1 VCSLAQAN
9 PVVVKRAD
17 NRGRTLFQ
25 VTSKA
30 QVSPSMWAIRI
41 VYTDVTVALDRD
53 EAPAAE
59 RHGR

>member
-1 VCSLAQAN
+1 
-9 PVVVKRAD
+9 VKRAD